1 MSELQLVQRAQL
13 LIGQDRHQDAE
24 RVLRQV
30 LAGNPDYG
38 HGHALLALCLMHDR
52 ERLAEANR
60 EAEQAIHLAPD
71 DDCSHY
77 VYALVMDRRNLKKA
91 ALEAIEQAIA
101 INPVEAGLHGLRAHL
116 LGGLN
121 RWREALTAAETGL
134 SHDPENGQ
142 CSALRSLSL
151 ERTGRVSDALGEAN
165 RSVSRTP
172 DSSDAHASRGW
183 ALLNQGNHKEAR
195 IAFREA
201 LRLEP
206 GSEFA
211 RHGMI
216 QAINSGNIV
225 FRLFYR
231 FMLWMSR
238 LDSRV
243 QWGLIL
249 GLWFGMRFLNSLA
262 RANPWLEPWVLP
274 ISITYLLFVML
285 TWILMPLFNTMLRF
299 HPFGRHLLNRR
310 EIWASNLIAGSIL
323 SGILAGSAA
332 WLIQAEPWMGIVLL
346 LFAIQLTIPLAV
358 AFNCEADWARNV
370 ATLFAIGFVLLY
382 LSIVVLCL
390 NNILPGP
397 LAALF
402 SLGLLFYCFFG
413 QYLQS
418 RKPRY

>member
-1 MSELQLVQRAQL
+1 MSDWQLLQRAQL
-13 LIGQDRHQDAE
+13 LIEQDRHQQAE
-24 RVLRQV
+24 QVLRQV
-30 LAGNPDYG
+30 LTGSPDDG
-38 HGHALLALCLMHDR
+38 RSHALLALCLMHDR
-52 ERLAEANR
+52 ERLAEATR
-60 EAEQAIHLAPD
+60 EAELAVHLAPD
-71 DDCSHY
+71 DASSHY
-77 VYALVMDRRNLKKA
+77 IYALVMDRRNLKKA
-91 ALEAIEQAIA
+91 ALAAVEQAIA
-101 INPVEAGLHGLRAHL
+101 IDPEGAAFHGVRAQL

-121 RWREALTAAETGL
+121 RWKEALDAAETGL
-134 SHDPENGQ
+134 SHDPENQQ
-142 CSALRSLSL
+142 CSALRSLAL
-151 ERTGRVSDALGEAN
+151 ERTGRIEDALGEAN
-165 RSVSRTP
+165 RSISRDP

-183 ALLNQGNHKEAR
+183 ALLNQGNYKEAR

-249 GLWFGMRFLNSLA
+249 GLWFGMRLLNSLA
-262 RANPWLEPWVLP
+262 KANPWLEPWVLP

-323 SGILAGSAA
+323 SGIVTGGAA
-332 WLIQAEPWMGIVLL
+332 WLMQGEPWLGLVLL

-358 AFNCEADWARNV
+358 AFNCEAEWARNV

-382 LSIVVLCL
+382 LSIVVFCL
-390 NNILPGP
+390 NNIPPGP
-397 LAALF
+397 PAALF
-402 SLGLLFYCFFG
+402 SLGLLLYCFFG